1 MGRRRTL
8 KKHSSKRRQ
17 RLLSIFARRG
27 GDPPVVGVNG
37 YPTEGNVASLRKGF
51 MDIAQNRAFQRK
63 GALVELGNPL
73 KRGNAE
79 MGLHGSVIRAEDLPD
94 LGASPASRSRR
105 RSRRR
110 SRQRSRQRSLHR
122 R

>member
-17 RLLSIFARRG
+17 RLLSLFARRG
-27 GDPPVVGVNG
+27 GKPPVVGVNG
-37 YPTEGNVASLRKGF
+37 YPVEGNVAKLRMGF
-51 MDIAQNRAFQRK
+51 MDINQEKALQRNPFVGKNPIERQNAMPV
-63 GALVELGNPL
+63 L
-73 KRGNAE
+73 RGT
-79 MGLHGSVIRAEDLPD
+79 VIRPEDLPD
-94 LGASPASRSRR
+94 LGSPSSPASRSRR

-110 SRQRSRQRSLHR
+110 SRQRSLRRHR